1 MFSAS
6 QHVQSFFWCRP
17 PCSAG
22 EAGSDEVL
30 PAVED
35 PDSTATLEAGEGL
48 PPPELEEAP
57 EGDEAL
63 EVLEIAGRGKKL
75 EERLRERGCSLC
87 RNATFWIFS
96 HA

>member
-1 MFSAS
+1 M
-6 QHVQSFFWCRP
+6 
-17 PCSAG
+17 
-22 EAGSDEVL
+22 L

-63 EVLEIAGRGKKL
+63 EVREGGRSWKKV
-75 EERLRERGCSLC
+75 
-87 RNATFWIFS
+87 
-96 HA
+96 

>member
-1 MFSAS
+1 M
-6 QHVQSFFWCRP
+6 
-17 PCSAG
+17 
-22 EAGSDEVL
+22 L

>member
-1 MFSAS
+1 MFSDGP
-6 QHVQSFFWCRP
+6 VFWCRP

-22 EAGSDEVL
+22 DGSDEVL

-63 EVLEIAGRGKKL
+63 EVLEIAGRGRSWKKV
-75 EERLRERGCSLC
+75 
-87 RNATFWIFS
+87 
-96 HA
+96 

>member
-1 MFSAS
+1 MFSDGP
-6 QHVQSFFWCRP
+6 VFWCRP

-22 EAGSDEVL
+22 DGSDEVL

-63 EVLEIAGRGKKL
+63 EVREGGRSWKKV
-75 EERLRERGCSLC
+75 
-87 RNATFWIFS
+87 
-96 HA
+96 